1 MWNCPPTTDSRPQVR
16 KSQMTFGK
24 NVYRAE
30 ADADGKAE
38 IPEVAKVLAYDVN
51 VSLPA
56 YEEIDTKAKL
66 TGDIVSLGYKLSE
79 IRENPVYLEAVPASD
94 NSRVNPDM
102 ARAGSIRTLR
112 KAGYTGT
119 TANLMAA
126 IRNLHWILRG
136 STCLHPE
143 DILEKG

>member
-1 MWNCPPTTDSRPQVR
+1 MWRLSTDNGLSPAGA
-16 KSQMTFGK
+16 KITMTFGK

-94 NSRVNPDM
+94 NSRVNLTWREPG
-102 ARAGSIRTLR
+102 AYAPSGRLGTLGQR
-112 KAGYTGT
+112 QT
-119 TANLMAA
+119 LWRL
-126 IRNLHWILRG
+126 RNLHWILRG